1 MTHRTTTT
9 SIFFSLLPDHPDQCL
24 MSPFASS
31 NSAASRLASNGL
43 GTPEVYKVG
52 EVVQLQDTCGVVT
65 CTDEGEYLMLHYTG

>member
-1 MTHRTTTT
+1 
-9 SIFFSLLPDHPDQCL
+9 